1 MHLPVLLLLSASLA
15 SAQYA
20 DKFGPSLEELDFPK
34 PINRHPHYVEN
45 GNIEIDKYG
54 YDDYDDHDND
64 NTIPG
69 LHTPSQTSSPS
80 PTPRIHSTFLVRP
93 SQTPSVHT
101 PAHGYGYAYN
111 NPGPDTDADTESRY
125 NAPSFRDADYDDNV
139 APGASGDVAPI
150 DPLAPG
156 SQVAPPPLFVSEN
169 HGKDEGN
176 AFCSGRCFED
186 EGDAQCAKPYVSFLF
201 LFFRGIYCTMDIYKY
216 ILVMWVYNLLMFLL
230 QSLAIYKPAKGCY
243 MCCITS
249 DF

>member
-45 GNIEIDKYG
+45 GNIEIDKHG
-54 YDDYDDHDND
+54 YDDYDDYDND

-69 LHTPSQTSSPS
+69 LHTPSQSPSPS

-93 SQTPSVHT
+93 SQTPTVHT

-111 NPGPDTDADTESRY
+111 HPSPDTDADTEARY
-125 NAPSFRDADYDDNV
+125 NTPSFRDADYNV

-156 SQVAPPPLFVSEN
+156 SQVAPPPLFVSAN

-186 EGDAQCAKPYVSFLF
+186 EGDAQCAKPYVSFPLF
-201 LFFRGIYCTMDIYKY
+201 AFFRSIQWIYTFIYLGY
-216 ILVMWVYNLLMFLL
+216 VSV
-230 QSLAIYKPAKGCY
+230 
-243 MCCITS
+243 
-249 DF
+249 